1 MSCDAKNL
9 AVLIKT
15 IRRTENMSLRK
26 FGDKVGLSHAYI
38 NKLENDIDGEK
49 RMTLTIATLV
59 KISKALEIPL
69 DEFLYMCGYLDSE
82 SSVSESEK
90 FSSENDAMDFF
101 IHKCLEI
108 LKHTQILSSEEKNT
122 VEKALKLGVKIIK
135 EQEKKNKTA

>member
-69 DEFLYMCGYLDSE
+69 DEDPRR
-82 SSVSESEK
+82 
-90 FSSENDAMDFF
+90 A
-101 IHKCLEI
+101 
-108 LKHTQILSSEEKNT
+108 T
-122 VEKALKLGVKIIK
+122 VGI
-135 EQEKKNKTA
+135 

>member
-1 MSCDAKNL
+1 MSVDVKNL
-9 AVLIKT
+9 ALVIKK

-38 NKLENDIDGEK
+38 NKLENDVAGNK

-82 SSVSESEK
+82 SNVSESEK
-90 FSSENDAMDFF
+90 FNDNGDAMDFF

-108 LKHTQILSSEEKNT
+108 LKHTKILSDEEKNT
-122 VEKALKLGVKIIK
+122 VEKALKLGAKIIK
-135 EQEKKNKTA
+135 EQGKKNKTA

>member
-1 MSCDAKNL
+1 MSYDAKNL
-9 AVLIKT
+9 ALIIKT

-49 RMTLTIATLV
+49 RMTLTIATLI
-59 KISKALEIPL
+59 KISKALAIPL
-69 DEFLYMCGYLDSE
+69 DEFLYMCGYLNNDSND
-82 SSVSESEK
+82 SDAEK
-90 FSSENDAMDFF
+90 FDDSNDAMDFF

-108 LKHTQILSSEEKNT
+108 LKHTKILSDEEKSNI
-122 VEKALKLGVKIIK
+122 EKALKRGAKIIK